1 MVFHCVDLTRNMYR
15 VHCGTPSTEVW
26 FDTTMAVTLETLHVC
41 KSPTILQ
48 PCHDVL
54 VQCSTVQCTCRQRSC
69 TSSNLAVCVDAFVV
83 PRYSPSSAF
92 YSSISYVEWYKLV
105 VPFNES
111 CFRFSCAVCQKIIRC
126 NVVAV
131 EFVCNDI
138 RRLPLLSWFQPSLPL
153 PLVDGKRMMCS
164 LEHIIAFVELN
175 HHNSVV
181 VNEFSL
187 ICWCVCMVSYILY

>member
-1 MVFHCVDLTRNMYR
+1 MLVFHRVDLTRNMYC

-111 CFRFSCAVCQKIIRC
+111 CFRFSCAACQKLFDATLLLL
-126 NVVAV
+126 NSFATT
-131 EFVCNDI
+131 FVGCRFFRDSN
-138 RRLPLLSWFQPSLPL
+138 RPSPSLL
-153 PLVDGKRMMCS
+153 L
-164 LEHIIAFVELN
+164 
-175 HHNSVV
+175 
-181 VNEFSL
+181 
-187 ICWCVCMVSYILY
+187 MVRG